1 MCTMSVPGA
10 CRGQKRAQEAL
21 KMELGMAVNYHAD
34 ARNKTWVLSKSNK
47 YP

>member
-1 MCTMSVPGA
+1 MCTTYVSGVCG
-10 CRGQKRAQEAL
+10 GQKRAQDAL
-21 KMELGMAVNYHAD
+21 KMELWMAVNYYVD